1 MQMFSLGDNLHE
13 MSKAI
18 FWESKKNII
27 SLSSEEFAHRVL
39 RLRPSPVEPGY
50 SLPLQTVYI
59 QISCR

>member
-50 SLPLQTVYI
+50 SLPLQTV
-59 QISCR
+59 